1 MTARLKGWTI
11 GRQVLAGYAGS
22 LVATFVLILV
32 AVTALRDVVDAKNR
46 VIQRDSALVVDA
58 HRLDAAINEKSLDTR
73 TFLLTG
79 NDDYRRRLAGD
90 DARFEDVYA
99 ELEARAHTAAGRRL
113 LAGIRARKTDWD
125 RDVASVV
132 EEFRTGALS
141 DGLARAIEE
150 RLVPAR
156 AALDSLV
163 DNLVVHEE
171 RLIAASVRRSDH
183 QADTATLRVWLL
195 GGMALAVAFAVGGWI
210 SRRVSRR
217 LTGLALTV
225 DSAAAEILAG
235 TAQQVAGAAEQAAA
249 VQQTVAT
256 VEELVQTAEQ
266 SADRARAVADS
277 AERSAQVSQRGTQAV
292 GDSAAGMGEI
302 RQQVDAIAKT
312 VVALAERA
320 QAVSDIVATV
330 NEIAEQTHL
339 LALNAAIEAARAGE
353 HGRGFSVVAA
363 EVRGLADQSKRAT
376 AQVAQI
382 LQEIQRGTNTAVMAT
397 EDGTKSVAE
406 GVKLVEQAGQT
417 IDELARTAAAAATA
431 AEQIAASSGQQAAAT
446 AQIGDAMRNVDEAM
460 EQNAASAR
468 QAEQA
473 ARDLSRVA
481 GDLKALVG
489 AGVG

>member
-1 MTARLKGWTI
+1 MTARLKTWTI
-11 GRQVLAGYAGS
+11 GRQVAAGYLAS

-32 AVTALRDVVDAKNR
+32 AVTALDDVARTKNR

-58 HRLDAAINEKSLDTR
+58 HRLDAAVNEKSLDAR
-73 TFLLTG
+73 TYLLTG
-79 NDDYRRRLAGD
+79 GEDHRTRLPSD
-90 DARFEDVYA
+90 DARFDDVLA
-99 ELEARAHTAAGRRL
+99 ALEGRAHTATGRRL
-113 LAGIRARKTDWD
+113 LATIRVRKAEWD
-125 RDVASVV
+125 REVADVV
-132 EEFRTGALS
+132 EEFRAGALTGPDLS
-141 DGLARAIEE
+141 RAVEE
-150 RLVPAR
+150 RMVPTR
-156 AALDSLV
+156 AVLDSLV
-163 DNLVVHEE
+163 DELIGHEE
-171 RLIAASVRRSDH
+171 RLIAASVRSSDA
-183 QADTATLRVWLL
+183 QADTAVRRVWLL
-195 GGMALAVAFAVGGWI
+195 GGLTLALALALGGWI
-210 SRRVSRR
+210 TRRVSQR

-249 VQQTVAT
+249 VAQTVAT

-266 SADRARAVADS
+266 SAERARAVADS
-277 AERSAQVSQRGTQAV
+277 AERSAQVSQQGTRAV
-292 GDSAAGMGEI
+292 GESAAGMGQI
-302 RQQVDAIAKT
+302 RQQVDGIATT

-353 HGRGFSVVAA
+353 HGRGFSVVAG
-363 EVRGLADQSKRAT
+363 EVRSLADQSKRAT

-382 LQEIQRGTNTAVMAT
+382 LQEIQRGTNTAVLAT
-397 EDGTKSVAE
+397 EDGTKSVAQ

-417 IDELARTAAAAATA
+417 IDELAHTAAAAATA
-431 AEQIAASSGQQAAAT
+431 AEQIAASSGQQASAT

-460 EQNAASAR
+460 EQNAAAAR

-473 ARDLSRVA
+473 ARDLNQVA

-489 AGVG
+489 AG